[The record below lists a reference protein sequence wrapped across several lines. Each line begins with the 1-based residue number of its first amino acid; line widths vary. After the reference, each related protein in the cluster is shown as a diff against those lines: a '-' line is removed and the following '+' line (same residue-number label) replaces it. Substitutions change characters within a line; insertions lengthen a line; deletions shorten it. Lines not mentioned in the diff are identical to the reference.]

1 MWVTSEDIRQDENM
15 KALQTKLDHSL
26 SSETEEQDTAYSL

>member
-1 MWVTSEDIRQDENM
+1 M

-26 SSETEEQDTAYSL
+26 SSETEEQDTAYSLWQGDEDDNQ